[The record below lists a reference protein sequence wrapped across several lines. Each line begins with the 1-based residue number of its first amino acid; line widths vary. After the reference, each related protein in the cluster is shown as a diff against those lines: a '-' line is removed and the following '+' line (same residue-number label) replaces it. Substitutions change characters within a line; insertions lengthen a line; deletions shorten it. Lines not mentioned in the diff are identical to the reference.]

1 MSWTAQTRL
10 AQMLATMGLE
20 HKQLLGTSATF
31 NADLIRAQ
39 QHIALMLHTAQTASS
54 SLEPAQVLE
63 RVADA
68 MVTAVDVPYCGIY
81 LMDAERGVL
90 VPHVVRGPLTEAGL
104 DALREWH
111 LDPAV
116 DSLAGEALQRQSP
129 AVWYDAETDPRISRE
144 MVQAWSIKSVLAVPI
159 RVSEQGVGDRASQH
173 LQRLSPFHLRR
184 DRAGLGH
191 CQLGGVGGG

>member
-1 MSWTAQTRL
+1 MAAQTRL

-39 QHIALMLHTAQTASS
+39 QHIALMLHTAQMASS

-68 MVTAVDVPYCGIY
+68 MVTAVGVPYCGIY

-90 VPHVVRGPLTEAGL
+90 VPHVVRGPLTEANL
-104 DALREWH
+104 DGLRE
-111 LDPAV
+111 
-116 DSLAGEALQRQSP
+116 S
-129 AVWYDAETDPRISRE
+129 
-144 MVQAWSIKSVLAVPI
+144 
-159 RVSEQGVGDRASQH
+159 ASG
-173 LQRLSPFHLRR
+173 S
-184 DRAGLGH
+184 
-191 CQLGGVGGG
+191 GGRFPGG